1 MKIFLF
7 WLEEGN
13 RLLKVRLHISR
24 LMCRKV
30 WVVQVG
36 GSLSKGVGSLG
47 LSRERHQTPHCLFV
61 EAGGGVLYQQKYSSP
76 LKLRGIILLHLRDK
90 FLIIQMTSSGRA
102 QLPLT
107 DRVKQNRIP

>member
-24 LMCRKV
+24 LMCCKV

-47 LSRERHQTPHCLFV
+47 PSRERHQTPHCLFV

-76 LKLRGIILLHLRDK
+76 LKLRGHHLVASEGQIPYHTGDE
-90 FLIIQMTSSGRA
+90 LWEGPATSH
-102 QLPLT
+102 
-107 DRVKQNRIP
+107 